1 MENQNLIILETPI
14 QRGELT
20 ISQIELMK
28 PNAGTLRGVRL
39 YDLVQSDVD
48 ALLTILPRITTPNL
62 TKAECLMLDP
72 VDLVE
77 VGGKVISFLT
87 PKSVM

>member
-1 MENQNLIILETPI
+1 MENQNLITLETPI

-62 TKAECLMLDP
+62 TKAECLTLDP